1 MGKVPGLA
9 DGPAHCVRSL
19 ARGICDH
26 IHSGANAA
34 GNLFSSVLPGKH
46 EYTPEELL
54 ALKIALLWSKGPLST
69 AAVLELEGEF
79 GQYPVPHELAD
90 ALNRIP
96 NLDLLAPY
104 LEAWKGRKKD
114 ILDIMN
120 KIDITPCDERE
131 KAYLEQLGLTLRVGR
146 ALAGR

>member
-1 MGKVPGLA
+1 MRTVQSGTGKA
-9 DGPAHCVRSL
+9 KNFVRS
-19 ARGICDH
+19 
-26 IHSGANAA
+26 A